1 MSFSYSAL
9 CATCKHN
16 PSTTSCQGCRGKYCS
31 TCIYEHRA
39 DLSRELDGLFNIRN
53 EFVENISNP
62 STKIHPDFDEIDRWE
77 KEMHGHIDCIASTAR
92 DQVRQFQS
100 ESSKNVRIE
109 LDEISKELQ
118 ERQKTG
124 GYIEDDLNRIKQQL
138 KNLGS
143 IIQQSNEQIRIDTSV
158 SNNIDWNSLIRVM
171 PIHGSRTNSISNNFQ
186 ANQAPNYSQKHPVP
200 NYFQTNPNFYN
211 PSDSLSNSKKS
222 MPYQQVY
229 SRESTSYMPCRT
241 GMPLNS
247 TRGASMGMG
256 NPISHFTCIG
266 CKTVNDYY
274 ENGRNICSACKCPAP
289 L

>member
-9 CATCKHN
+9 CAICKHN
-16 PSTTSCQGCRGKYCS
+16 PSTTSCQGCKGKYCS
-31 TCIYEHRA
+31 TCISEHRA
-39 DLSRELDGLFNIRN
+39 ELSRELDGLFNVRN
-53 EFVENISNP
+53 ELVENISNL
-62 STKIHPDFDEIDRWE
+62 STKMYPRFDDIDLWE
-77 KEMHGHIDCIASTAR
+77 KEMHGHIDFIASTAR

-109 LDEISKELQ
+109 LDKISKELQ

-124 GYIEDDLNRIKQQL
+124 GYIEDDLNRIRQQF
-138 KNLGS
+138 KNLDS

-171 PIHGSRTNSISNNFQ
+171 PMHASRTSSISNNAQ
-186 ANQAPNYSQKHPVP
+186 ANQAPNYFQKHPAP
-200 NYFQTNPNFYN
+200 SYFQTNRNLYN

-229 SRESTSYMPCRT
+229 SRESTSIPYRT

-247 TRGASMGMG
+247 TRGASMSTG
-256 NPISHFTCIG
+256 NPIRHFTCIG
-266 CKTVNDYY
+266 CKTVNDYHPN
-274 ENGRNICSACKCPAP
+274 ERNICSTCKCPAP